1 MFWCNFGHFSSKNA
15 FKNAKI
21 QKIQILKKKFFKGH
35 NKKQGAKRCPQR
47 GLLGRVSQKEY
58 NIPIQICTIKRNNLK
73 TYDLFSTIFQES
85 IWNFYQEGK
94 MKNYIEKEWGSI
106 LYFYQFGNWKLWY
119 SSKKHNA
126 IKFSRFLA
134 NNSFNFLESVG
145 DFNFFV
151 NV

>member
-1 MFWCNFGHFSSKNA
+1 MVFCVTRPQSG
-15 FKNAKI
+15 
-21 QKIQILKKKFFKGH
+21 
-35 NKKQGAKRCPQR
+35 CPQR

-85 IWNFYQEGK
+85 IWNFYQQVK
-94 MKNYIEKEWGSI
+94 MKNYIAKEWGSI

-126 IKFSRFLA
+126 IKFSSFLA

-145 DFNFFV
+145 DLNFFV
-151 NV
+151 NVSKGMPTLFHERLAIGGRL